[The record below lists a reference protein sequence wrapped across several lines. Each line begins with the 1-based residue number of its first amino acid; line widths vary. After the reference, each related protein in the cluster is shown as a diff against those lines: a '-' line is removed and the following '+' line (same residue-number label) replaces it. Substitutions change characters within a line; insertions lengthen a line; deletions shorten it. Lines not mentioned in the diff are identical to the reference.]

1 MYCNM
6 ARCKNSVSLI
16 GLVGKD
22 VEMRKTQQGVC
33 YAQISLATSTGGYK
47 KKDGTDVPEV
57 LQWHHVVVWNN
68 LAEFAGKYVKKGMKV
83 AVDGMLTYRTYK
95 NQQGV
100 DVNTTEIIANEMVLM
115 TQPQGQQQSAGAVPV
130 QSTPQPQGTYQ
141 GNGGYQQQ
149 QPQQVQQP
157 QQAQPVQQQ
166 QPVNGNYQQESYV
179 QPNTGV
185 PFPPSDDGLPF

>member
-1 MYCNM
+1 M

-22 VEMRKTQQGVC
+22 VEIRKTQQGVC

-47 KKDGTDVPEV
+47 KKDGTDLPEV

-115 TQPQGQQQSAGAVPV
+115 TQPQGQQQQAEGATPAQNAPQQQGSYQAG
-130 QSTPQPQGTYQ
+130 
-141 GNGGYQQQ
+141 GGYQQQ
-149 QPQQVQQP
+149 PQQPQQPQ
-157 QQAQPVQQQ
+157 QQAQPVQQ
-166 QPVNGNYQQESYV
+166 VNNNYQQGGY
-179 QPNTGV
+179 Q
-185 PFPPSDDGLPF
+185 PFPPPACDDLPF